1 MVIWLVVA
9 TYVVG
14 ALVATRIAWV
24 RETNKYTNP
33 SPTDAAGWGLV
44 WPGIVV
50 WAIVWGMFK
59 ALVWVAENT
68 LFRPTKAQKA
78 DRAKRELEEARKT
91 TLLALSDS
99 APELLS
105 DDDRAEVQK
114 LIADEIKRKKRE
126 KKELERSLGAYSDGY
141 EYW

>member
-1 MVIWLVVA
+1 MVIWLAVA

-14 ALVATRIAWV
+14 ALVATRLAWV
-24 RETNKYTNP
+24 RETSKFTNP

-91 TLLALSDS
+91 TLLALHDA
-99 APELLS
+99 APELLG
-105 DDDRAEVQK
+105 DDERAEVRK
-114 LIADEIKRKKRE
+114 LIKAEKERKERE
-126 KKELERSLGAYSDGY
+126 KKELERRIGAGVSYD
-141 EYW
+141 YW